1 MKRTTSHSTDPA
13 STSAGIAKQNDDR
26 ESGSRQS
33 GPSRL
38 QCNLFAS
45 GECKTLVMTKA
56 GISDDAIRSFGPLL
70 ERGQY
75 RVSLRGPGVCPH
87 FLQTEPLA
95 GGLFLTL
102 GLDEE
107 PLAHYGVATDE
118 DSGIVLWNRIGIC
131 LSMARLADPR
141 FPVDCPRPREFPW
154 VAMIVT
160 PDGPLAEKQIEEEKN
175 RASARSMA
183 IAATAFGLGQESHFL
198 AKILIWAWLE
208 RFHREKDGLG
218 CG

>member
-1 MKRTTSHSTDPA
+1 MKRKISPSTDPA
-13 STSAGIAKQNDDR
+13 STGAGTAKQNDDR

-33 GPSRL
+33 GPVRL
-38 QCNLFAS
+38 QCNLFGP
-45 GECKTLVMTKA
+45 GECKTLIMTKA

-75 RVSLRGPGVCPH
+75 RVSLRGPGVRPH

-102 GLDEE
+102 GLDGE
-107 PLAHYGVATDE
+107 PLAHYGVATEE
-118 DSGIVLWNRIGIC
+118 DSGTVLWSRIGIC
-131 LSMARLADPR
+131 LSMARLADPS

-160 PDGPLAEKQIEEEKN
+160 PDGPLAERQIEEEKA

-183 IAATAFGLGQESHFL
+183 MAATAFGLGQESHFV

-208 RFHREKDGLG
+208 RFYREKDGPG
-218 CG
+218 CR